1 MSALKFDQIRLN
13 GFKSFVEPTLFSIE
27 PGLTGIV
34 GPNGCGKSNLL
45 EAIRWVMGANSA
57 KAMRAGA
64 MDDVIFSGTQGRPG
78 RNQADVTLYIDNT
91 ARMAPPMFNDD
102 DKLEILRL
110 IKKGGGSTYKV
121 NGKTVRAKDVQL
133 LFADA
138 STGANSPA
146 LVRQGQIN
154 ELISAKP
161 SNRRRILEEAAGISG
176 LHTRRHEAELR
187 LRAAENNLDR
197 LDDVIQQIDAQLSSL
212 RRQSRQATRYKRL
225 AGEIREYKALL
236 WHKRWQLAIATLG
249 AAKEELSAI
258 EVVVADTAKL
268 AASLT
273 TKAQEI
279 AAELDP
285 KREEQLIAAGVF
297 ARLNAAKEALA
308 NDEEAAKGELRK
320 LEQQIANLSD
330 DLNREQAIIDDA
342 GEALGRLGAEY
353 DMLAAVSDTSAAI
366 EDAQIEAK
374 KAADTRADA
383 EGRVNDLTRRSADLL
398 ARRDSAQRE
407 LSRAQTRSESLD
419 RELAQ
424 AKDGLERLLAGRSE
438 AGNQNLF
445 EAALGDHAKALETAR
460 QTETNLQDAK
470 TDAET
475 ADRAARDVMSEKKQA
490 VSELR
495 AEHKALSDLLSRGQ
509 GEAVWTPVLDTIDVR
524 NGYEKALVAAFGDD
538 LDAALGGDAPLRW
551 NGADAPNAALPN
563 GAAPLS
569 DFVKAPAALAASLS
583 QVGLIDRADSSL
595 ADKLSP
601 GQRLVSKEGDLWRW
615 DGFIANADAP
625 SPAAQKLEQQNRLAV
640 LIGEIDAAEAHF
652 NAAQAGWEKARE
664 ARNSAETAARDAR
677 RALPDL
683 ERAERAA
690 QAALSS
696 FQTDVARETA
706 QRQAAEDRIER
717 LELDVSETAKRLAQ
731 AQEDMDA
738 QGGLDEIE
746 AELETAQI
754 ALEKARADAAEAGA
768 VYRSLSN
775 EAAAREARLAA
786 VKKEQSQWTGR
797 RSKAEQRVTIL
808 GDRLQSA
815 KSSFEMA
822 TSGPDQFAQRRETL
836 FAELDVA
843 EKRRAA
849 AQDALAETESR
860 LKQAENEVRD
870 AEHAH
875 NDAREKRAAAQARR
889 TAAEERQ
896 VETAALITETLS
908 CEPAELKEHL
918 GDLDPES
925 KLTEPDIERKL
936 ERMSRE
942 REKMGAVNLRA
953 DEEAEEQE
961 ARMNAMNDERADLI
975 AAIARLREGIDEL
988 NTEGRERLLK
998 AFDTVNGHFGR
1009 LFTTLFGGGHASLAL
1024 TESDDPLEAGL
1035 EVMVSPPGKKLG
1047 SMSLMSGGEQALTA
1061 TALIFAVFLS
1071 NPAPICVLDEVDAP
1085 LDDANVDR
1093 YCNLLDAMT
1102 KSTQTRF
1109 ITITHNPVTMARM
1122 DRLFG
1127 VTMAEKGVSTLVSVD
1142 LKAAE
1147 RLTAAN

>member
-1 MSALKFDQIRLN
+1 MGALKFDQIRLS

-64 MDDVIFSGTQGRPG
+64 MDDVIFSGTQGRSG
-78 RNQADVTLYIDNT
+78 RNQADVTLYIDNA

-102 DKLEILRL
+102 DKLEILRI

-197 LDDVIQQIDAQLSSL
+197 LDDVIQQIDAQLTSL

-236 WHKRWQLAIATLG
+236 WFKRWQLAIATLS
-249 AAKEELSAI
+249 AATEELRAVEI
-258 EVVVADTAKL
+258 VVADTAKL

-279 AAELDP
+279 SAELDP

-320 LEQQIANLSD
+320 LEQQIENLSD
-330 DLNREQAIIDDA
+330 DLSREQAIIDDA
-342 GEALGRLGAEY
+342 GQALGRLTAEY
-353 DMLAAVSDTSAAI
+353 EMLASVSDTSAAI
-366 EDAQIEAK
+366 EDAKLEATQ
-374 KAADTRADA
+374 AAETRAA
-383 EGRVNDLTRRSADLL
+383 SEARVNELTRKSADIL

-407 LSRAQTRSESLD
+407 LSRTRSRAQSLD
-419 RELAQ
+419 TELRQ
-424 AKDGLERLLAGRSE
+424 AKDGLERLIAGRGA

-445 EAALGDHAKALETAR
+445 EAALGDHAKALEAAR
-460 QTETNLQDAK
+460 QTESDLQDAK
-470 TDAET
+470 TQAET
-475 ADRAARDVMSEKKQA
+475 ADRAARDIKDEKKQA

-495 AEHKALSDLLSRGQ
+495 AEHKALSDLLTRGQ
-509 GEAVWTPVLDTIDVR
+509 GDAVWTPVLDTIDVR

-551 NGADAPNAALPN
+551 NGADAPSAALPS
-563 GAAPLS
+563 GVVPLS

-583 QVGLIDRADSSL
+583 QVGLIERADSSL
-595 ADKLSP
+595 SSKLAP
-601 GQRLVSKEGDLWRW
+601 GQRLVTKDGDLWRW

-625 SPAAQKLEQQNRLAV
+625 SPAAQKLEQQNRLAIV
-640 LIGEIDAAEAHF
+640 AGEINADNTAFEAAEAK
-652 NAAQAGWEKARE
+652 WTTARE
-664 ARNSAETAARDAR
+664 ARNAAETAARDAR

-706 QRQAAEDRIER
+706 QRQAAEDRIAR
-717 LELDVSETAKRLAQ
+717 LNLDVSETAKRLAA
-731 AQEDMDA
+731 AQDDMDA
-738 QGGLDEIE
+738 QAGLDDIQ
-746 AELETAQI
+746 ADLDAAQRD
-754 ALEKARADAAEAGA
+754 LSTARATAEEAGA

-775 EAAAREARLAA
+775 EAAAREARLSA
-786 VKKEQSQWTGR
+786 VKREQEQWTGR
-797 RSKAEQRVTIL
+797 KIKADQRVTIL
-808 GDRLQSA
+808 SDRLDVAQSA
-815 KSSFEMA
+815 YQMS
-822 TSGPDQFAQRRETL
+822 TSGPDQFQARRETL
-836 FAELDVA
+836 FSELAIAES
-843 EKRRAA
+843 RRAA
-849 AQDALAETESR
+849 AQDALAETGAR
-860 LKQAENEVRD
+860 LKTAEGYVRD

-875 NDAREKRAAAQARR
+875 NDAREKRAAAQARL
-889 TAAEERQ
+889 TASQGRQ
-896 VETAALITETLS
+896 IETSALIVETLS

-918 GDLDPES
+918 GELDPDS
-925 KLTEPDIERKL
+925 KLTEPDIEKKL
-936 ERMSRE
+936 ERMSQE
-942 REKMGAVNLRA
+942 RENMGAVNLRA
-953 DEEAEEQE
+953 DEEADEQE
-961 ARMNAMNDERADLI
+961 ARMNSMNDERADLI

-1102 KSTQTRF
+1102 KSTETRF

-1142 LKAAE
+1142 LKSAE
-1147 RLTAAN
+1147 RLTAAK